1 MTSGFLFRVRANA
14 LPTFVNF
21 NVSFGCAKG
30 KQTLSTPSTDK
41 GIAAK

>member
-21 NVSFGCAKG
+21 NVSFGCAEG
-30 KQTLSTPSTDK
+30 KQTLRFEIVTR
-41 GIAAK
+41 